1 MTFCGGRSQ
10 RVQGGSSGWFDWL
23 GKNGNKFVRLG
34 GIAKG
39 DRWVREQWEMYVHR
53 LDI

>member
-1 MTFCGGRSQ
+1 VTFCGGRSQ

-34 GIAKG
+34 ELRRAIGGGTI
-39 DRWVREQWEMYVHR
+39 REVRSSP
-53 LDI
+53 